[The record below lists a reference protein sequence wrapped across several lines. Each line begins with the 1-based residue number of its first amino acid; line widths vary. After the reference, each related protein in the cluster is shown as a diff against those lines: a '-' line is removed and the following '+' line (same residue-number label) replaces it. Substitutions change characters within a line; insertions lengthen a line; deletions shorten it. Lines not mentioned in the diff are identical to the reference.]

1 VLSPDIWIETALS
14 VVFGSIAGGVT
25 NAVAVWMLFNPHERR
40 FGYQG
45 AIPKNKPRLAR
56 SLGRT
61 VGERLLTPTDILGQI
76 EGSQFRETFEEK
88 LREMVRGILE
98 TERGSVQSL
107 LPPAVFAEV
116 ERALG
121 DLGPIAGRQYAAYVE
136 TPEFA
141 QKVREFVARAR
152 RDLQETPIGEVLTP
166 ARRAD
171 LRTRAAAWAEELA
184 HSSELERGIREYLT
198 RHAGEILAS
207 DEPMIERIPAPVV
220 ETIER
225 AIANYLPLAVEKLGH
240 FLANPASRE
249 RIRSALHNLFA
260 RFIEDLRFHERV
272 LARLMVTERNIEKII
287 DSMERDGVDQIAG
300 LLEDPLVRDE
310 IARTINSAIVE
321 YLRKPM
327 RELVGSDEERTTA
340 VIGTAADYVIRVLRA
355 ERTRGFLV
363 EKLDDV
369 LARAEHR
376 TWGQL
381 LAGIDDETIARWLLD
396 GARSSQAR
404 GWVEQAV
411 QSLTSTALTK
421 PIGRPG
427 RWLPPDAADRIV
439 QVAAPAL
446 WSWILTQVPVLV
458 QRFDI
463 QAMVERKVLAFS
475 TERVEELIRGV
486 IERELKVIVRLG
498 WALGAFI
505 GLMSL
510 PVKVIGAWLRGG

>member
-1 VLSPDIWIETALS
+1 VPPAIWIETALS
-14 VVFGSIAGGVT
+14 VLFASVAGGLT
-25 NAVAVWMLFNPHERR
+25 NSVAVWMLFNPRERR
-40 FGYQG
+40 FGFQG
-45 AIPKNKPRLAR
+45 AIPKNKARLAK

-61 VGERLLTPTDILGQI
+61 VGERLLTPTDILGEI
-76 EGSQFRETFEEK
+76 EGSGFRTTFDAK
-88 LREMVRGILE
+88 LDELVRGVLD

-116 ERALG
+116 ELALG
-121 DLGPIAGRQYAAYVE
+121 DLGPIAGRQYAVYVE

-141 QKVREFVARAR
+141 ERVRDFVARAR
-152 RDLQETPIGEVLTP
+152 RDLEHTPIGGVLTP
-166 ARRAD
+166 ARRAE
-171 LRTRAAAWAEELA
+171 LRERAAAWAEELA
-184 HSSELERGIREYLT
+184 NAPQLEQGVHEYLS
-198 RHAGEILAS
+198 RHASEMLAS
-207 DEPMIERIPAPVV
+207 DAPMLERIPAPVV

-240 FLANPASRE
+240 FLSQPASRE
-249 RIRSALHNLFA
+249 RIRSSLHGLFS
-260 RFIEDLRFHERV
+260 RFIDDLRFHERV
-272 LARLMVTERNIEKII
+272 LARLMVTERNVEKMI
-287 DSMERDGVDQIAG
+287 DSLETDGVEQIAG

-310 IARTINSAIVE
+310 IARTINGAIVE
-321 YLRKPM
+321 YLRKPLH
-327 RELVGSDEERTTA
+327 ELVGADTERTEA
-340 VIGTAADYVIRVLRA
+340 VIGTAADYVVRVLRA

-363 EKLDDV
+363 EKLDEV

-381 LAGIDDETIARWLLD
+381 LAGIEDETIVQWLLD
-396 GARSSQAR
+396 GARSAQAR
-404 GWVEQAV
+404 TWVEQSVRTLA
-411 QSLTSTALTK
+411 TTALTK

-427 RWLPPDAADRIV
+427 RWLPPDASDRIV

-498 WALGAFI
+498 WVLGAFI

-510 PVKVIGAWLRGG
+510 PVKLISAWVQNG

>member
-1 VLSPDIWIETALS
+1 
-14 VVFGSIAGGVT
+14 
-25 NAVAVWMLFNPHERR
+25 
-40 FGYQG
+40 
-45 AIPKNKPRLAR
+45 
-56 SLGRT
+56 
-61 VGERLLTPTDILGQI
+61 
-76 EGSQFRETFEEK
+76 
-88 LREMVRGILE
+88 
-98 TERGSVQSL
+98 
-107 LPPAVFAEV
+107 
-116 ERALG
+116 
-121 DLGPIAGRQYAAYVE
+121 
-136 TPEFA
+136 
-141 QKVREFVARAR
+141 
-152 RDLQETPIGEVLTP
+152 
-166 ARRAD
+166 
-171 LRTRAAAWAEELA
+171 
-184 HSSELERGIREYLT
+184 
-198 RHAGEILAS
+198 
-207 DEPMIERIPAPVV
+207 MIERIPAPVV

>member
-1 VLSPDIWIETALS
+1 MPIDPLLVETAIS
-14 VVFGSIAGGVT
+14 VLFGSVAGGLT
-25 NAVAVWMLFNPHERR
+25 NSVAVWMLFNPHERR
-40 FGYQG
+40 FGFQG

-61 VGERLLTPTDILGQI
+61 VGERLLTPADILGEI
-76 EGSQFRETFEEK
+76 EGSGFRATFDAK
-88 LREMVRGILE
+88 LDELVRGILD

-107 LPPAVFAEV
+107 LPPAVFEEV
-116 ERALG
+116 EHALG
-121 DLGPIAGRQYAAYVE
+121 EIGPIAGRQYAAYVE

-141 QKVREFVARAR
+141 DRVREFVARAR
-152 RDLQETPIGEVLTP
+152 RDLEHTPIGEVLTP
-166 ARRAD
+166 ARRAE
-171 LRTRAAAWAEELA
+171 LRERASAWAEELA
-184 HSSELERGIREYLT
+184 NAPQLEQGIREYLT
-198 RHAGEILAS
+198 RHAAELLAS
-207 DEPMIERIPAPVV
+207 DQPMLERIPAPVV

-249 RIRSALHNLFA
+249 RIRAALHGLFA
-260 RFIEDLRFHERV
+260 RFIDDLRFHERV
-272 LARLMVTERNIEKII
+272 LARLMVTERNVEKMI
-287 DSMERDGVDQIAG
+287 DSLERDGVEQIAG

-310 IARTINSAIVE
+310 IARTINGAIVE
-321 YLRKPM
+321 YLRKPLH
-327 RELVGSDEERTTA
+327 ELVGTDVERTEA
-340 VIGTAADYVIRVLRA
+340 VVGTAADYLVRVLRA

-381 LAGIDDETIARWLLD
+381 LRGVEDATIAAWLLD
-396 GARSSQAR
+396 GARSAQAR
-404 GWVEQAV
+404 SWVEQAART
-411 QSLTSTALTK
+411 LARTALTK

-427 RWLPPDAADRIV
+427 RWLPSDAPDRIV

-475 TERVEELIRGV
+475 TQRVEELIRGV
-486 IERELKVIVRLG
+486 IERELTVIVRLG
-498 WALGAFI
+498 WLLGAII
-505 GLMSL
+505 GFMSL
-510 PVKVIGAWLRGG
+510 PVKLISAWLQG

>member
-1 VLSPDIWIETALS
+1 VPPATIWIETAVS
-14 VVFGSIAGGVT
+14 VVLGSIAGGLT
-25 NAVAVWMLFNPHERR
+25 NSVAVWMLFNPRERR
-40 FGYQG
+40 FGFQG
-45 AIPKNKPRLAR
+45 AIPKNKPRLAK

-61 VGERLLTPTDILGQI
+61 VGERLLTPGDILAEI
-76 EGSQFRETFEEK
+76 EGSGFRSTFDEK
-88 LREMVRGILE
+88 LAELVRGLLD
-98 TERGSVQSL
+98 TERGSVASL
-107 LPPAVFAEV
+107 LPDTVFAEV

-121 DLGPIAGRQYAAYVE
+121 ELGPTAGRQYASYVE

-141 QKVREFVARAR
+141 QRVREFVARAR
-152 RDLQETPIGEVLTP
+152 RDLHDAPIGEVLTP
-166 ARRAD
+166 ARRAEV
-171 LRTRAAAWAEELA
+171 RERASAWAEELA
-184 HSSELERGIREYLT
+184 NSAQLERGVREYLT
-198 RHAGEILAS
+198 RHASEMLAS
-207 DEPMIERIPAPVV
+207 DQPMLERIPAPVV

-240 FLANPASRE
+240 FLAQPASRE
-249 RIRSALHNLFA
+249 RIRSALHGLFA
-260 RFIEDLRFHERV
+260 RFIDDLRFHERV
-272 LARLMVTERNIEKII
+272 LARLMVTERTVEKVI
-287 DSMERDGVDQIAG
+287 DSLETDGVEQIAG

-310 IARTINSAIVE
+310 IARTINGAIVE
-321 YLRKPM
+321 YLRKPLY
-327 RELVGSDEERTTA
+327 ELVGTDAERTEA
-340 VIGTAADYVIRVLRA
+340 VIGTAADYVVRVLRA

-381 LAGIDDETIARWLLD
+381 LAGIEDETIAKWLLE
-396 GARSSQAR
+396 GARSAQAR

-411 QSLTSTALTK
+411 GSLTATALAK

-427 RWLPPDAADRIV
+427 RWLPADAAERIV

-498 WALGAFI
+498 WVLGAFI

-510 PVKVIGAWLRGG
+510 PVKLIGEWFR